1 LTNDKINKILNYLIA
16 TIWIANGLFCKV
28 LNLVPRHEEIVARIL
43 GNDYSRPLTIFI
55 GLAEIIMAIWI
66 LTRFKS
72 KLNTIVQMVV
82 VATMNIIE
90 FIAVPDL
97 LLWGKLNI
105 IFALLFIGLI
115 YYNEFVLNKKPNSP
129 IAI

>member
-1 LTNDKINKILNYLIA
+1 MTNEKKSKILTYLIA
-16 TIWIANGLFCKV
+16 TLWIVNGLYCKV

-43 GNDYSRPLTIFI
+43 GEDYSRPLTIFI
-55 GLAEIIMAIWI
+55 GLSEIIMAIWI

-72 KLNTIVQMVV
+72 KLNAIVQIVV

-90 FIAVPDL
+90 FVAVTDL

-105 IFALLFIGLI
+105 VFALLFIGLV
-115 YYNEFVLNKKPNSP
+115 YYNEFILNKNTNSFT
-129 IAI
+129 AI